1 MALPTPE
8 AIEDAKKKV
17 AQAKARLQDLE
28 ARANTAKRK
37 LDTRRKIILGGL
49 LIDGALK
56 DERYAETLTE
66 LLRRISRDNDKRAFT
81 VLSLVIPLP
90 HQPRLI
96 RARWPRPKHKR
107 QVLPPSSTVCQP
119 SSPK

>member
-8 AIEDAKKKV
+8 AIEDARKKV

-49 LIDGALK
+49 LIDAAIK

-66 LLRRISRDNDKRAFT
+66 LMRRISRDNDKRAFT
-81 VLSLVIPLP
+81 GWSLD
-90 HQPRLI
+90 Q
-96 RARWPRPKHKR
+96 AREPERRP
-107 QVLPPSSTVCQP
+107 
-119 SSPK
+119 